1 MHVGKG
7 VHVAGQSYRH
17 FPLFYKGFFFA
28 VIIFTEGIWPMK
40 KLLSLLL
47 TAVLAVCLTM
57 SACDIKLTDKDF
69 ASEGVATVVVA
80 SEEMLEYE
88 INLAD
93 VKDGEGAFSLLQY
106 LVTNKNLTLECTYSS
121 YGPYLTAFGDA
132 SDTTGKKMVRQDLT
146 SGTYLYI
153 YTSVEKDYDVS
164 GYATTVEYK
173 DKTLTS
179 SGVGIG
185 SMTVTDGAIIY
196 IGTIKW

>member
-1 MHVGKG
+1 
-7 VHVAGQSYRH
+7 
-17 FPLFYKGFFFA
+17 
-28 VIIFTEGIWPMK
+28 MK

-47 TAVLAVCLTM
+47 TAVLAACLTM
-57 SACDIKLTDKDF
+57 SACDIKLTEKDF

-88 INLAD
+88 VNLAE
-93 VKDGEGAFSLLQY
+93 VKDGKSAFSLLQY
-106 LVTNKNLTLECTYSS
+106 LVTAKNLTLECTYSS

-132 SDTTGKKMVRQDLT
+132 SDTTGKKMLRQDVAT
-146 SGTYLYI
+146 STYLYI

-173 DKTLTS
+173 GKTLTS

-185 SMTVTDGAIIY
+185 SMSVVDGAIIY
-196 IGTIKW
+196 IGTIKY